1 MPFASYGTVQRTFFN
16 TPKVAAKVDGE
27 NSSPKGCPKLGDKI
41 KNNAADYWLHAL
53 SLNLLGS
60 IFESLLRAL

>member
-41 KNNAADYWLHAL
+41 KNNAANYWLHA
-53 SLNLLGS
+53 S
-60 IFESLLRAL
+60 R